1 MPKREKTK
9 EKVKVHPTNSQV
21 ERIKKDIRALRDS
34 GKSDIEIRDTL
45 GLELRTYQ
53 KYMHILHLEDQKAW
67 LSITQEQL
75 GSELL
80 RLKSSL
86 EETYK
91 ITKDMALDPKCED
104 RLGALASMSDS
115 RLNIVKLLA
124 EYPDFIRKIPIATN
138 GISQPEY
145 DEQSNDKPTTFKRVH
160 S

>member
-1 MPKREKTK
+1 MKKREKTK

-34 GKSDIEIRDTL
+34 GKSDIEIRETL

-53 KYMHILHLEDQKAW
+53 KYIHILHLEDQKVW

-86 EETYK
+86 ESTFL
-91 ITKDMALDPKCED
+91 TARAMAQDPECKE
-104 RLGALASMSDS
+104 RIEALNCMNDS
-115 RLNIVKLLA
+115 RLNIIKLLV
-124 EYPDFIRKIPIATN
+124 EYPDFERNVIKKV
-138 GISQPEY
+138 SF
-145 DEQSNDKPTTFKRVH
+145 DEEQEQDSTLPRIH
-160 S
+160 